1 VEDQPYRN
9 VFADVHSKIKAL
21 KERIAAANK
30 DDRELRESKAAE
42 ESKTPRLR
50 RQLASIT
57 CVLPLIICRQ
67 TRYNLELISPDATA
81 R

>member
-21 KERIAAANK
+21 KERTAAANK

-42 ESKTPRLR
+42 ESKKLR
-50 RQLASIT
+50 DFGG
-57 CVLPLIICRQ
+57 
-67 TRYNLELISPDATA
+67 N
-81 R
+81 